1 MSHYIY
7 ILKCFDN
14 SVYVGFSDNLKNR
27 VNYHNKGLVNSTKE
41 KRPVKLLWYCC
52 FNNKTKALKFE
63 KYLKHGS
70 GFAFTRKHLV

>member
-14 SVYVGFSDNLKNR
+14 SLYVGFSDNLKNR

-63 KYLKHGS
+63 KYLKHRS